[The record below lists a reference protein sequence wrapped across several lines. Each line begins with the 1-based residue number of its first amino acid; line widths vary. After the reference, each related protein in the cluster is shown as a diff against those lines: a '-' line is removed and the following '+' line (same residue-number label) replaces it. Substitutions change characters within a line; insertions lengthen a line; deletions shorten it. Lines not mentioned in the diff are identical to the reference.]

1 MFEGRERIRMARKI
15 AMSTIRGMSVKDS
28 IDVAVRSGCTGIEI
42 QTDYLPEDVHAYD
55 SVFGYARQ
63 RGLEISL
70 HAPCGDINITALN
83 RGIRKE
89 SIAQI
94 KNAIDLAG
102 YYRARA
108 VTVHPGRLSSAR
120 ENIDEKWKV
129 LLHAVQEIADYAVS
143 EKVSV
148 GIENMEYRKK
158 EMVFSIEDLNRFVS
172 VGENNP
178 YFGVTLDFSHFA
190 TNKISLNEIK
200 KMCLPIKNVH
210 ISQCVAGKPHL
221 PMDADG
227 GEVQTAEVLSILNAL
242 GYQDAIVMELKSIAD
257 WEVFEKSRVYLE
269 LCE

>member
-1 MFEGRERIRMARKI
+1 MKNQ
-15 AMSTIRGMSVKDS
+15 
-28 IDVAVRSGCTGIEI
+28 I
-42 QTDYLPEDVHAYD
+42 QQLKQA
-55 SVFGYARQ
+55 
-63 RGLEISL
+63 
-70 HAPCGDINITALN
+70 
-83 RGIRKE
+83 
-89 SIAQI
+89 
-94 KNAIDLAG
+94 KNAVILAH
-102 YYRARA
+102 YYVPA
-108 VTVHPGRLSSAR
+108 
-120 ENIDEKWKV
+120 D
-129 LLHAVQEIADYAVS
+129 VQEIADYAVS